1 MSTQWGTNVYVL
13 GNQGPKFLRTLQL
26 LVGKDGDGNVSPAT
40 GLLIDATPKDGSPG
54 LRITFEITKTIYR
67 TPNQA
72 LIKIYNLNQ
81 AHERQI
87 DREFNDIILQGG
99 YRGQTHTFF
108 RGNIRF
114 THFYREENDHISEIN
129 AGDGDKDF
137 RGALVNFTLAAGHD
151 DENTIRQLVTSMRA
165 TTMGRIAGKK
175 IKSKRLRGRTYSGLA
190 RDVMDKIAKDS
201 DGHWSIQNGAMVL
214 VPVDS
219 VLPGSA
225 IAISSETGLLGAPE
239 INNKGI
245 KIRCMLDP
253 RIIPGSKLWLQN
265 NDVKQRHLKA
275 SMTGQSHKLHG
286 SKRPVRLDPDGVYKV
301 YAVKLVGD
309 MCGADWYCECM
320 CVALDSQIP
329 STQGLP
335 QSSTPDDDVL
345 TF

>member
-1 MSTQWGTNVYVL
+1 MATQWGDNLYVL
-13 GNQGPKFLRTLQL
+13 QNDGPKFPRALQL

-40 GLLIDATPKDGSPG
+40 GLLIDAMPKDNSPG
-54 LRITFEITKTIYR
+54 LRITFEITKTLYR

-81 AHERQI
+81 DHERQI
-87 DREFNDIILQGG
+87 DREFNDVILQGG
-99 YRGQTHTFF
+99 YRGQPHTFF

-137 RGALVNFTLAAGHD
+137 RGALVNFTLTAGHD
-151 DENTIRQLVTSMRA
+151 DEDTIRSLTASMRA
-165 TTMGRIAGKK
+165 TTMGRVAGKK
-175 IKSKRLRGRTYSGLA
+175 LKSKRLRGRTYSGNA

-201 DGHWSIQNGAMVL
+201 DGHWSIQNGSMVL

-219 VLPGSA
+219 VLPGVA

-239 INNKGI
+239 VNNKGI
-245 KIRCMLDP
+245 KIKCMLDP
-253 RIIPGSKLWLQN
+253 RIIPGCKLWLQN
-265 NDVKQRHLKA
+265 NDVKQKHLKA
-275 SMTGQSHKLHG
+275 SVEGQKHKLKG
-286 SKRPVRLDPDGVYKV
+286 PKMPVRLDPDGVYKC

-309 MCGADWYCECM
+309 TRGPDWYCECM
-320 CVALDSQIP
+320 CVALDSPIP
-329 STQGLP
+329 SSKGVP
-335 QSSTPDDDVL
+335 ISSTPDDDVL